1 MQKGHHPML
10 LHLHP
15 TRREALTASKTTLT
29 RWSLATH
36 PATMLTQVS
45 TAPGTLFDVVYDP
58 GGRMLTYGGITRTP
72 DGALFA
78 LQQPWMRQHP
88 SKGSCVMEWRRWN
101 DLLPER
107 TVTVPQ
113 TACSIMSLDSSPDG
127 RWLVINSDDH
137 ILLID
142 WHTGSVISRHFSN
155 GYATSGLAFDPTST
169 FVAGLSFA
177 DGGGGLS
184 LWRLDPVERFIPR
197 PEREEWPSHQRVP
210 QDDISGTMA
219 LTLVHEDLD
228 RTGIAWRDRDLA
240 DTACVTAFSPDSR
253 VVVFA
258 LTSWHSQCGVEL
270 VAYEVPS
277 GRRLWCARSE
287 EESTGPWVF
296 TPDGSALLVPVEGSD
311 LLLYSAH
318 DGTLLQRLPAGC
330 DEPVQALAFD
340 HHGTTLWLAGETA
353 LWHYQTQS

>member
-1 MQKGHHPML
+1 MF

-36 PATMLTQVS
+36 PATMLTHVS
-45 TAPGTLFDVVYDP
+45 VAPGALFDVEYD
-58 GGRMLTYGGITRTP
+58 GYGRMLTFGGITRTP
-72 DGALFA
+72 DGEVFA
-78 LQQPWMRQHP
+78 LQQPGMGEY
-88 SKGSCVMEWRRWN
+88 GSQGHGVIEWRSFD
-101 DLLPER
+101 DLLPVR
-107 TVTVPQ
+107 TMMVPQ
-113 TACSIMSLDSSPDG
+113 TACPITSLDSSPDG
-127 RWLVINSDDH
+127 RWLVIDNDDH
-137 ILLID
+137 IFLLD
-142 WHTGSVISRHFSN
+142 WHTGEVISRHFSN

-197 PEREEWPSHQRVP
+197 PEREEWPSHTHVP
-210 QDDISGTMA
+210 QDYISGNMA
-219 LTLVHEDLD
+219 LTLFHEDLD

-240 DTACVTAFSPDSR
+240 ASCVTAFSPDSR
-253 VVVFA
+253 VVVFG
-258 LTSWHSQCGVEL
+258 LTSSYSGCGVEL
-270 VAYEVPS
+270 VAYEVSS
-277 GRRLWCARSE
+277 GKRLWCARSE